1 MADDLMA
8 PGDLVMFIDS
18 KQRRYMV
25 KLAEGHSFHLHT
37 GIIEHDSVIGLEPGV
52 TVRTSGG
59 SRLLAVR
66 PTLSDYILKMPRGAQ
81 VIYPKDLGPIIMLA
95 DIEPG
100 MRVLEAGLGSGALSL
115 TLLRAIGSEGS
126 LVTYE
131 MRDDH
136 AARGLKNIADFLG
149 CTPINHEVRIGDICD
164 GIDSNDFDRI
174 VLDLPDPWGALP
186 AITPGLRP
194 GGIVLC
200 YLPTVPQVSQVVEA
214 LRDHGFGMVESVE
227 ILARSWHVEGM
238 SVRPEHRMV
247 GHTGFLV
254 SARRLAGEV
263 D

>member
-1 MADDLMA
+1 MSDTTMNA
-8 PGDLVMFIDS
+8 GELVMLIDS
-18 KQRRYMV
+18 KQRRYLV
-25 KLAEGHSFHLHT
+25 KLAQGDSFHLHT
-37 GIIEHDSVIGLEPGV
+37 GIIEHDAVIGQEPGV

-59 SRLLAVR
+59 SRLLVVR

-81 VIYPKDLGPIIMLA
+81 VIYPKDLGPIVMLA
-95 DIEPG
+95 DIGPG

-136 AARGLKNIADFLG
+136 AARGLKNIAEFLG
-149 CTPINHEVRIGDICD
+149 SPPPNHEVRIGDICD
-164 GIDSNDFDRI
+164 GVERGTFDRAL
-174 VLDLPDPWGALP
+174 LDLPDPWRALP
-186 AITPGLRP
+186 VITPSLRP
-194 GGIVLC
+194 GGILLC
-200 YLPTVPQVSQVVEA
+200 YLPTVPQVSQAVEA
-214 LRDHGFGMVESVE
+214 LRDHGYGMVESVE
-227 ILARSWHVEGM
+227 ILSRPWHVEGM

-254 SARRLAGEV
+254 YARRLSEHA